1 MEKASGVKLAP
12 CGKSQTRMVQD
23 VKRKD
28 VMTMRSLVQSMCA
41 TFAIIANQDL
51 PQMTARHNAKR
62 HTVKPTSHH
71 SRLALKDQFVPVMR
85 DTQNHIVTLK
95 SL

>member
-1 MEKASGVKLAP
+1 MEKASDVRLAHY
-12 CGKSQTRMVQD
+12 GKYQTRMAQD
-23 VKRKD
+23 VRRKD
-28 VMTMRSLVQSMCA
+28 VMMMRSLAQLMCA

-71 SRLALKDQFVPVMR
+71 SRLVLRDQFVPVTR
-85 DTQNHIVTLK
+85 DTPNPIVTLK
-95 SL
+95 LL